1 MIRKQITS
9 VLLSLVL
16 AASVF
21 CSLFAQMP
29 AYAAEDTADEET
41 DMEGDQTS
49 RPGAEDEE
57 AGNSGEEAYAFEE
70 KLNDEG
76 DVKGETDASDS
87 SGEVIED
94 TALPDDEPDSESGDD
109 NADDFIFKGTVSIT
123 TKDREIIPE
132 DTSGKSSEDLFAEY
146 VDKSFGVQTG
156 QTSSGRKRA
165 PKNAASGL
173 TGIDRVI
180 YDEIAACLP
189 AIAAGERASTVFEIS
204 VDELGLDKTYWTAEE
219 LGFESLF
226 VLDEDGEY
234 VTDEDGFVIISDE
247 AASAVNAKGDYD
259 LNRIVNALLA
269 DFPYHLYWYEK
280 SQSTL
285 AAGAGITGWYDE
297 TVDDY
302 VLGLEGSISLSFPV
316 AGEYSAGEY
325 LVDTSIGQSV
335 QTSVENA
342 NAIVS
347 KYSEE
352 EDLDKL
358 SGYKEEICNL
368 VSYNYEAAGGGAS
381 YGNPWQM
388 IWVFDD
394 DPDTNVVCEGYSKA
408 FQYLCDRSDFSDGKI
423 CAYSVSGTMTGGTGA
438 GPHMWNIVTLDDGN
452 HYLADI
458 TNSDSGTVGEDGEL
472 FIAPYTSGSVQEGYT
487 FLCSDDTDIHYA
499 YDDDNFSIFSEEDLT
514 IASSAY
520 GNEPLEITSQPQ
532 DVSAEAG
539 ETVILHVEANRS
551 NVTYQWQWR
560 TGSTNWKNCTSG
572 GYNRDSFS
580 FMMKETLAGRLY
592 RCKVTGSGETLTSEA
607 ARITLLFSPF
617 EITIQPQ
624 NVSAKAG
631 EDVVL
636 HVETN
641 KSDVT
646 YQWQYSINGTTWK
659 NCSSAGYNTDTFS
672 FMMKATLSGRQYR
685 CRVTSGGETLIS
697 EAGTITL
704 R

>member
-1 MIRKQITS
+1 MRK
-9 VLLSLVL
+9 
-16 AASVF
+16 
-21 CSLFAQMP
+21 P
-29 AYAAEDTADEET
+29 ET
-41 DMEGDQTS
+41 
-49 RPGAEDEE
+49 
-57 AGNSGEEAYAFEE
+57 
-70 KLNDEG
+70 
-76 DVKGETDASDS
+76 
-87 SGEVIED
+87 
-94 TALPDDEPDSESGDD
+94 
-109 NADDFIFKGTVSIT
+109 
-123 TKDREIIPE
+123 
-132 DTSGKSSEDLFAEY
+132 
-146 VDKSFGVQTG
+146 
-156 QTSSGRKRA
+156 
-165 PKNAASGL
+165 
-173 TGIDRVI
+173 
-180 YDEIAACLP
+180 IAACLP

-297 TVDDY
+297 TVNDY

-617 EITIQPQ
+617 EITIHPQ